1 MVVDVFRVGELFFEY
16 KDYYLYLI
24 NVIVLVFGSI
34 NGDILLKFLVGVIIL
49 FIFLLLVVEEEYGFC
64 YFKLYIWILVRIR
77 FIFLDFG
84 WLLNIFVS

>member
-24 NVIVLVFGSI
+24 NVIVLVIGSI
-34 NGDILLKFLVGVIIL
+34 NGEILLKFLVGVIIL

-64 YFKLYIWILVRIR
+64 YFKFYIWILVRIR

-84 WLLNIFVS
+84 